1 MSNDLA
7 RGEQSEKMLAE
18 HPAKMAKKQIRIF
31 HANLLSG
38 KYQYMFEG
46 ASSAFILNFFP
57 DERVGLGRIGG
68 RQGDERAGGCD
79 GENRQ

>member
-1 MSNDLA
+1 MTKLENVNHYFNNM
-7 RGEQSEKMLAE
+7 RC
-18 HPAKMAKKQIRIF
+18 KMAKKQIRIF

-38 KYQYMFEG
+38 KHQYMFKG
-46 ASSAFILNFFP
+46 AFSAFILNFFP